1 MKALQEAYQ
10 DFNLEQLIATR
21 LQGTAQAL
29 NAYTECCGRYCG
41 QQHTALIWEGKQGE
55 SARWSFDQLAEASGK
70 LANYFQAKGLKVGDC
85 IAGLLP
91 RTPEL
96 LITVLATWRMGA
108 VYQPLFT
115 AFESKAI
122 EHRLEAAS
130 TRFIVTN
137 TEQRA
142 KLSSL
147 QQIGILTVGAEA
159 AETGDADFWQHQ
171 EVAAGEIGTLALD
184 ESQSPLMWFK
194 GYAGHNRKSFVGQ
207 YYLTGDTV
215 RLNELGGIDFIG
227 RADDVITT
235 SGYRVGPF
243 DVESTLL
250 ECEEVLE
257 SAVVGKPDPERT
269 EIVKAFVV
277 LKAQFSASP
286 ALEQKLQQYVRSR
299 LSKHAYPKEIEFV
312 EALPKT
318 SSGKIQRNILK
329 QQEID
334 KQRLLEKVS

>member
-1 MKALQEAYQ
+1 MKTLQDAYQ
-10 DFNLEQLIATR
+10 DFNLEQLIVAR

-29 NAYTECCGRYCG
+29 NAYTECCGRYC
-41 QQHTALIWEGKQGE
+41 
-55 SARWSFDQLAEASGK
+55 
-70 LANYFQAKGLKVGDC
+70 
-85 IAGLLP
+85 
-91 RTPEL
+91 
-96 LITVLATWRMGA
+96 
-108 VYQPLFT
+108 
-115 AFESKAI
+115 
-122 EHRLEAAS
+122 
-130 TRFIVTN
+130 
-137 TEQRA
+137 
-142 KLSSL
+142 
-147 QQIGILTVGAEA
+147 
-159 AETGDADFWQHQ
+159 
-171 EVAAGEIGTLALD
+171 
-184 ESQSPLMWFK
+184 
-194 GYAGHNRKSFVGQ
+194 GQ